1 MVENQQYVIGEEMIY
16 ESAFTLVG
24 DSWLSW
30 IGCFFE
36 IVSKTGKIYA
46 LLLEIGL
53 KTRIEKT
60 YLEFGML
67 KKKKET
73 LKKKVSTGIS
83 TLTTGQRQWIP
94 REKKRLMCLK
104 VSETVVNMNSM
115 QS

>member
-1 MVENQQYVIGEEMIY
+1 MR
-16 ESAFTLVG
+16 
-24 DSWLSW
+24 
-30 IGCFFE
+30 
-36 IVSKTGKIYA
+36 KTGKIYA

-67 KKKKET
+67 KKKRNTEKESKHRDFYLNNWAET
-73 LKKKVSTGIS
+73 
-83 TLTTGQRQWIP
+83 IP
-94 REKKRLMCLK
+94 KEKKRLMCLK

>member
-16 ESAFTLVG
+16 ESVFTLVG

-30 IGCFFE
+30 IRCFFE

-67 KKKKET
+67 KKKRNTEKESKHRDFYLNNWAET
-73 LKKKVSTGIS
+73 MNTKGEEKVNVPKSKWDCS
-83 TLTTGQRQWIP
+83 
-94 REKKRLMCLK
+94 
-104 VSETVVNMNSM
+104 
-115 QS
+115 